1 MLYVVVFLLWVR
13 EQRGGG
19 GGGEQPV
26 TPLSIRHTEQC
37 VQSRSSVQGR
47 EMLSNIGVPS
57 IISQKTRNIGS
68 KLVKYWPK
76 SETLEIHY
84 SDAGPM
90 QPICRFQIVLSRR
103 PDRAE

>member
-1 MLYVVVFLLWVR
+1 MEGV
-13 EQRGGG
+13 
-19 GGGEQPV
+19 QPV

-37 VQSRSSVQGR
+37 VQCGSFVQVT

-68 KLVKYWPK
+68 KLAKYWPT

-84 SDAGPM
+84 TDAGPM
-90 QPICRFQIVLSRR
+90 QPICLFQIMLSRR
-103 PDRAE
+103 PHRAR